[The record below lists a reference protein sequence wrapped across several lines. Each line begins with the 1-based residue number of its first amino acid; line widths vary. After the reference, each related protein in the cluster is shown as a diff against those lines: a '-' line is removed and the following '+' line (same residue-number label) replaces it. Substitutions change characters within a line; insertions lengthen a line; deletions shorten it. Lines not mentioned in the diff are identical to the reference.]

1 MTNDTLTTSKA
12 LKIAENMQ
20 MVDSK
25 IISKIFKKIKK
36 KGILKEPIEIKIEK
50 KDMQLF
56 NSLYNEGNLKIQFND
71 FIDQFIYYRKLR
83 GYTQE
88 QVGQVIGISGKSYY
102 KYEKRIHQLK
112 DINKINMIAEF
123 LNVGEVK
130 MPTVRKRIDNHKL
143 KEYLI
148 DNNINNSEFSRLIGV
163 SRRSILDWFN
173 KGKGISEDSCK
184 KIEDFIKVFEANKSK
199 QEEIEDEMEEYN

>member
-1 MTNDTLTTSKA
+1 MTNDTPTTSKA

-56 NSLYNEGNLKIQFND
+56 NSLYNEGNPKIQFND

-112 DINKINMIAEF
+112 DINKINKIAEF

-173 KGKGISEDSCK
+173 KGTGISEDSCK